1 MDVPGR
7 IVHPG
12 QEACHELHRFP
23 ALHRYFLCVGR
34 KALAGHGQRIVALC
48 QPLEGTAYLL
58 RAVAVIS
65 AQLDEPLLG
74 AALGICQVHGKVHRT
89 PLNQPSLWTRP
100 PVPSCLPARI
110 SILHRIPPGLPC
122 PARWFP
128 QAPQCLTAACQR
140 APLFPL
146 ELLSPSALL
155 SGLPLEPLSPS
166 ASLFPPAGRFL
177 PSALPPS
184 DFRYPRDPSQS
195 ALRPGSRFPRASVP
209 PAPPVRMCLSL

>member
-12 QEACHELHRFP
+12 QKARHQLHGFP

-74 AALGICQVHGKVHRT
+74 TALGVCQVHGKVHRT
-89 PLNQPSLWTRP
+89 PLNQGRAYGHVHLSHPAFPHGFPS
-100 PVPSCLPARI
+100 
-110 SILHRIPPGLPC
+110 SIGFRLDFLVRRGGFLRHR
-122 PARWFP
+122 
-128 QAPQCLTAACQR
+128 
-140 APLFPL
+140 
-146 ELLSPSALL
+146 SA
-155 SGLPLEPLSPS
+155 
-166 ASLFPPAGRFL
+166 
-177 PSALPPS
+177 
-184 DFRYPRDPSQS
+184 
-195 ALRPGSRFPRASVP
+195 
-209 PAPPVRMCLSL
+209 